1 MKKIIFSLIAILLFT
16 TLLSS
21 AQNKRPVRENV
32 EAMKIGFIT
41 DRLDLSP
48 EEAQKFWPIY
58 NQYSSELDKMRKS
71 RRENMKDARENMDE
85 MTDAEA
91 EKFIDDEILLRQEEL
106 DIQKKYHPQFK
117 KVLSVKK
124 VAKLYRSEED
134 FKRRLL
140 EMLQN
145 KRENRQPGI
154 DKEHR
159 RPE

>member
-154 DKEHR
+154 DKERR